1 MTTWYEPV
9 TFGEWIKRSF
19 SLLNLLI
26 LSTAALLVIS
36 ELRFDWC
43 ELMIGRYLAAIN
55 ETRPETGA
63 IWKAGEQSSK
73 AHTYLKTIIEER
85 QNAARY
91 AQEATSLSELAS
103 GILPGQWA
111 NVDRDHFK
119 RLYLALPSETASELI
134 SPTRL
139 IWLYGGPQLHEGK
152 GLHRIFCEGKAK
164 GLEIFFLNDQNRV
177 LHHINLTQS
186 KLNALEKGDEPVRG
200 VLEDF
205 PEFQGHIYPADLFF
219 DAVFK
224 LPNEMLSDLIT
235 TPQMLLESRGDII
248 RVGIWNEVESGYIRL
263 GFELETEKQ
272 RMVKFVRAREWVIWR
287 LSTLLTGK
295 DDGLLS
301 QRGSPSDKTP
311 KTSGGL
317 F

>member
-9 TFGEWIKRSF
+9 TFGEWIKRGF

-26 LSTAALLVIS
+26 LSTATLLVIS

-43 ELMIGRYLAAIN
+43 ETMIGRYLAAIN
-55 ETRPETGA
+55 EIRPETGA
-63 IWKAGEQSSK
+63 IWEAGEQSSK
-73 AHTYLKTIIEER
+73 AHTYLATIIEER

-111 NVDRDHFK
+111 NVDKEHFK
-119 RLYLALPSETASELI
+119 RLYLSLPQETASDLI

-139 IWLYGGPQLHEGK
+139 IWLYGGPRLHDGK

-164 GLEIFFLNDQNRV
+164 GLEIFFLDDQNRV
-177 LHHINLTQS
+177 LHHIDLTQ
-186 KLNALEKGDEPVRG
+186 KRLHALERGNEPITG
-200 VLEDF
+200 VLEDY
-205 PEFQGHIYPADLFF
+205 PEFQGRIYPADLFF

-224 LPNEMLSDLIT
+224 LPDEMLPDLIH
-235 TPQMLLESRGDII
+235 TPQTLLESRGEIVRI
-248 RVGIWNEVESGYIRL
+248 GIWNEVESGYIRL
-263 GFELETEKQ
+263 GFELEIDDVRK
-272 RMVKFVRAREWVIWR
+272 VKLIRAREWVIWR
-287 LSTLLTGK
+287 LSSLLTGNP
-295 DDGLLS
+295 DPLS
-301 QRGSPSDKTP
+301 AAGKRPTTEKRASGS
-311 KTSGGL
+311 L